1 MDNQQTPSDD
11 ILRRRATHLRYYT
24 KRYQTDMEFRIKE
37 TKRAGELIMN
47 KYNSDPTYREKIKQ
61 ANLARYH
68 AKKQM
73 ALRDK
78 AE

>member
-1 MDNQQTPSDD
+1 MDNQEGIPDD
-11 ILRRRATHLRYYT
+11 VMRRRATHLRYYN

-37 TKRAGELIMN
+37 TKRNSELIVR
-47 KYNSDPTYREKIKQ
+47 KYHSDPEYKERVKQ

-73 ALRDK
+73 MLRDK
-78 AE
+78 TE